1 MWHVH
6 NDQANQSFEPNLD
19 QFDGFRFVNKDKLVT
34 KAGSDN
40 ISFGMGK

>member
-6 NDQANQSFEPNLD
+6 HDPENQKGLIHPEK
-19 QFDGFRFVNKDKLVT
+19 FDGFRFVGLNKLVT
-34 KAGSDN
+34 KASIDN